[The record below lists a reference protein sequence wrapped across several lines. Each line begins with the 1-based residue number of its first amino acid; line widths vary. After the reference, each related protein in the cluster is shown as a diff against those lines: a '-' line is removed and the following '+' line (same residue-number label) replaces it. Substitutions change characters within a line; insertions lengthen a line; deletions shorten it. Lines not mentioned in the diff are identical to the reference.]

1 MKSILVTG
9 GCGFIGSHTCLEL
22 LRLNFN
28 VIIIDSNVNST
39 NISLRKI
46 IEIGNL
52 EKKFF
57 DDRLTFYKGDIRDRD
72 LMEKIFYES
81 IMNNKNIEAVIHFAG
96 LKAVAK
102 SIQDPLLY
110 WENNVGGSLVL
121 FQVMKKFNCFNIVF
135 SSSATVYN
143 IKERVR
149 LSEGSELKPNNPYG
163 ETKLAIE
170 KILFQIFESSNE
182 QWRIINLRY
191 FNPIG
196 AHSSGLLGENPK
208 SIPDNLFPYICMVA
222 SGKLKKLKIFGK
234 NWPTD
239 DGTCIR
245 DYVHVQ
251 DLADAHCKA
260 LNYLFKNKTQ
270 ILSLNIGTGRGT
282 SILELVNLFMKEN
295 KCNVPYEFIN
305 RRKGD
310 SPFVV
315 ADNSL
320 AISKINWKPKRDL
333 RDMCRDGWLWQI
345 NNPDGYK

>member
-170 KILFQIFESSNE
+170 KILFQMN
-182 QWRIINLRY
+182 
-191 FNPIG
+191 
-196 AHSSGLLGENPK
+196 SGE
-208 SIPDNLFPYICMVA
+208 
-222 SGKLKKLKIFGK
+222 
-234 NWPTD
+234 
-239 DGTCIR
+239 
-245 DYVHVQ
+245 
-251 DLADAHCKA
+251 
-260 LNYLFKNKTQ
+260 
-270 ILSLNIGTGRGT
+270 
-282 SILELVNLFMKEN
+282 
-295 KCNVPYEFIN
+295 
-305 RRKGD
+305 
-310 SPFVV
+310 
-315 ADNSL
+315 
-320 AISKINWKPKRDL
+320 
-333 RDMCRDGWLWQI
+333 
-345 NNPDGYK
+345 